1 MENSVTRFVEI
12 LPLWQN
18 FKSLWGTFW
27 MGYLAF
33 GKLLY
38 QLWNFYATGQ
48 IVIVVNSQ
56 RLNTNSVIW
65 SHWWRSQKIR
75 KEILAE
81 FSFWLVKENC
91 VTVQWHGAKA
101 QTQETLFTFHLWKS
115 KGEPIEWL
123 HYGFF
128 VYSQLPMTFCQ
139 KVSTIKL
146 LSGGLPTYS
155 DWIRFLYSKHA
166 DMSTWKNKQKL
177 LL

>member
-1 MENSVTRFVEI
+1 MTRFVEI

-101 QTQETLFTFHLWKS
+101 QTQETLFTFHL
-115 KGEPIEWL
+115 
-123 HYGFF
+123 
-128 VYSQLPMTFCQ
+128 
-139 KVSTIKL
+139 
-146 LSGGLPTYS
+146 
-155 DWIRFLYSKHA
+155 
-166 DMSTWKNKQKL
+166 
-177 LL
+177 

>member
-1 MENSVTRFVEI
+1 MDQQICATIEYIDNKNGLQALSYTLAHTYVENSVTRFVEI

-101 QTQETLFTFHLWKS
+101 QTQETLFTFHL
-115 KGEPIEWL
+115 
-123 HYGFF
+123 
-128 VYSQLPMTFCQ
+128 
-139 KVSTIKL
+139 
-146 LSGGLPTYS
+146 
-155 DWIRFLYSKHA
+155 
-166 DMSTWKNKQKL
+166 
-177 LL
+177 